1 MWRSAAAKLKANTSR
16 SERTERRGGRANIH
30 LVPEP
35 HKVWNHEL
43 IACKC
48 QGNPQITAQLGEFYM
63 LLYLRDFSSLV
74 LIAVTR
80 KEGGNFANFMLR
92 GNIAVCLS
100 PAPRK

>member
-1 MWRSAAAKLKANTSR
+1 M
-16 SERTERRGGRANIH
+16 
-30 LVPEP
+30 PEP

-92 GNIAVCLS
+92 GNIADCLS
-100 PAPRK
+100 LAPRK